1 MNNNIKPV
9 TTRTFQKMKENNEKI
24 TMLTAYDF
32 STAQYVDECGTDSI
46 LVGDSVGMT
55 VLGYDT
61 TINVTIDD
69 MLTFTRAVARGA
81 KRSLVVADMPFLSYH
96 VSLEET
102 VKNAGKL
109 IQAGAKAVKLEGA
122 SDFILDEI
130 RHLTQCG
137 ISVVGH
143 LGFTPQYIN
152 AIGGYFI
159 QGKSYEN
166 TIKLLHAAKKL
177 EEAGVFAIV
186 LEMVPEESAKMISE
200 NLKVPTI
207 GIGAGKYTDGQV
219 LVIDDLLGK
228 YPGNTPKFVKQ
239 YANVKDIMKSAI
251 TSYNEEVKNSK
262 FPDEEHTF
270 YLSSEEREKLECN
283 FIK

>member
-9 TTRTFQKMKENNEKI
+9 TTRTFQKMKESGEKI

-32 STAQYVDECGTDSI
+32 STARYIDECGIDTI

-61 TINVTIDD
+61 TINVTTED
-69 MLTFTRAVARGA
+69 MLTFTKAVAKGA
-81 KRSLVVADMPFLSYH
+81 NRALVVADMPFLSYH

-122 SDFILDEI
+122 SDFILEEI
-130 RHLTQCG
+130 KHLTQCG

-166 TIKLLHAAKKL
+166 TVKLLNAAKKL

-219 LVIDDLLGK
+219 LVVDDLLGK

-239 YANVKDIMKSAI
+239 YSQLKDIMKEAI
-251 TSYNEEVKNSK
+251 TAYKEDVKNEK

-270 YLSSEEREKLECN
+270 YLSPEEREKLECN

>member
-9 TTRTFQKMKENNEKI
+9 TTRTFQKMKESGEKI

-32 STAQYVDECGTDSI
+32 STARYIDECGIDTI

-61 TINVTIDD
+61 TINVTTED
-69 MLTFTRAVARGA
+69 MLTFTKAVAKGA
-81 KRSLVVADMPFLSYH
+81 NRALVVADMPFLSYH

-122 SDFILDEI
+122 SDFILEEI
-130 RHLTQCG
+130 KHLTQCG

-166 TIKLLHAAKKL
+166 TVKLLNAAKKL

-219 LVIDDLLGK
+219 LVVDDLLGK

-239 YANVKDIMKSAI
+239 YSQLKNIMKEAI
-251 TSYNEEVKNSK
+251 TAYKEDVKNEK

-270 YLSSEEREKLECN
+270 YLSPEEREKLECN

>member
-1 MNNNIKPV
+1 
-9 TTRTFQKMKENNEKI
+9 
-24 TMLTAYDF
+24 
-32 STAQYVDECGTDSI
+32 
-46 LVGDSVGMT
+46 
-55 VLGYDT
+55 
-61 TINVTIDD
+61 
-69 MLTFTRAVARGA
+69 
-81 KRSLVVADMPFLSYH
+81 
-96 VSLEET
+96 
-102 VKNAGKL
+102 
-109 IQAGAKAVKLEGA
+109 
-122 SDFILDEI
+122 
-130 RHLTQCG
+130 
-137 ISVVGH
+137 
-143 LGFTPQYIN
+143 
-152 AIGGYFI
+152 
-159 QGKSYEN
+159 
-166 TIKLLHAAKKL
+166 
-177 EEAGVFAIV
+177 
-186 LEMVPEESAKMISE
+186 MISE

>member
-177 EEAGVFAIV
+177 EDAGVFAIV